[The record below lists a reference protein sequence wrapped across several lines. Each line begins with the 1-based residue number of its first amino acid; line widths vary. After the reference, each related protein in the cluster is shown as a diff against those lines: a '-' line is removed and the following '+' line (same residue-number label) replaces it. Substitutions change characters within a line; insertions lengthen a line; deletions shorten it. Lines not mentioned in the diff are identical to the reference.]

1 MSQVRPFLRE
11 DPLSLWSS
19 AVGTLIAEV
28 AALGLAIAF
37 TSPISVVTV
46 ILLLSMSNGR
56 RRALS
61 FVAGWLIAIAV
72 IGVLTVTVLQGQNFS
87 SRQTDPSRVASALEV
102 LLGCLLL
109 VGSTVAYRRRKGSTQ
124 SPPAWLDRL
133 DRMHWSFAIGVGSLM
148 LTYSLCV
155 VAVAEILKANIT
167 SLDAGVA
174 FVVFA
179 LASITTIAAP
189 IVVAI
194 AAPERSEETLARWK
208 LWLIGNSRTIV
219 LVMLMVIGAILI
231 ARGTYSVTA

>member
-1 MSQVRPFLRE
+1 M
-11 DPLSLWSS
+11 
-19 AVGTLIAEV
+19 GTLIAEV

-37 TSPISVVTV
+37 TSPVSVVTV
-46 ILLLSMSNGR
+46 IILLSRSSGR

-87 SRQTDPSRVASALEV
+87 SRQTDPSRAASAAEV

-109 VGSTVAYRRRKGSTQ
+109 VGSAVAYRRSKGSTQ
-124 SPPAWLDRL
+124 SPPTWLNRL
-133 DRMHWSFAIGVGSLM
+133 DRMHWLFAVGVGSLM

-155 VAVAEILKANIT
+155 VAVA
-167 SLDAGVA
+167 LDAGVA

-189 IVVAI
+189 IVVAV
-194 AAPERSEETLARWK
+194 AAPERSAETLAKWR
-208 LWLIGNSRTIV
+208 LCSS
-219 LVMLMVIGAILI
+219 AIP
-231 ARGTYSVTA
+231 ARSSS

>member
-1 MSQVRPFLRE
+1 M
-11 DPLSLWSS
+11 
-19 AVGTLIAEV
+19 GTLIAEV

-37 TSPISVVTV
+37 TSPVSVVTV

-87 SRQTDPSRVASALEV
+87 SRQTDPSRVASALEI

-109 VGSTVAYRRRKGSTQ
+109 VGSAVAYRRRKGSTQ
-124 SPPAWLDRL
+124 SPPVWLDRL

-231 ARGTYSVTA
+231 ARGTYSLTA

>member
-1 MSQVRPFLRE
+1 
-11 DPLSLWSS
+11 
-19 AVGTLIAEV
+19 VGTLIAEV

-37 TSPISVVTV
+37 TSPVSVVTV

-231 ARGTYSVTA
+231 ARGTYSLTA

>member
-1 MSQVRPFLRE
+1 M
-11 DPLSLWSS
+11 
-19 AVGTLIAEV
+19 GTLIAEV

-37 TSPISVVTV
+37 TSPVSVVTV

-124 SPPAWLDRL
+124 SAPAWLDRL

-231 ARGTYSVTA
+231 ARGTYSLTA